1 MASGFLL
8 LLEIAVN
15 FLLIGPTPGLLIMD
29 IQKDNQ
35 MYMQIALLTS
45 QRSYAKRL
53 KVGCVIV
60 KNHSIISFGWNGMP
74 TGYDNCCEMEVNGQL
89 VTRPEVQHAELNAIA
104 KLAENG
110 YSSKGAAI
118 FITHSPCIHCALL
131 IQKCGITEVYYH
143 TLYRSSEG
151 LEFLKRAG
159 IRVTQL
165 TDIDFPTTVTP
176 DQCDDPQCDGHCC

>member
-1 MASGFLL
+1 
-8 LLEIAVN
+8 
-15 FLLIGPTPGLLIMD
+15 MD
-29 IQKDNQ
+29 IAKDNR

-45 QRSYAKRL
+45 RRSYARRL

-74 TGYDNCCEMEVNGQL
+74 TGYDNCCEMEVDGKL

-110 YSSKGAAI
+110 YSSKGASI
-118 FITHSPCIHCALL
+118 SITHSPCIHCALL

-143 TLYRSSEG
+143 KLCRSDEG
-151 LEFLKRAG
+151 LTFLRNAG
-159 IRVTQL
+159 VKVQEL
-165 TDIDFPTTVTP
+165 SDVEPPYLPGADWES
-176 DQCDDPQCDGHCC
+176 DDEEASQRLG